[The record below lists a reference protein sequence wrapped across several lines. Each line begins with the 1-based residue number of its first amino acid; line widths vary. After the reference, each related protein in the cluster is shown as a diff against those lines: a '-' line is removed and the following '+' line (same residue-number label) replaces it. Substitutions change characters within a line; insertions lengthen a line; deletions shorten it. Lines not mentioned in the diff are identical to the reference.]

1 MRSQSPGCL
10 REPAFIEINKVG
22 HCENVCAIGDAV
34 LLFPFLQHRSERI
47 APSEFRHES
56 IPDKQVTLIRLPAAL
71 KAPLKDFFV
80 SSALQYAL
88 AKIVIVDTQEIA
100 ASAIKRSRRTEIL
113 MIVLVQLTPRVQPN
127 LLQHSREIHHSTRH
141 FFRAFWVCRHGA
153 VNGKTF
159 VSAIFPVENCS
170 IAAGAPRHSE
180 VTTTKNARPKS
191 RLDDSKASQSIHIHS
206 LHEPKTAEEHNCC

>member
-22 HCENVCAIGDAV
+22 NCENVSAIGDAV
-34 LLFPFLQHRSERI
+34 LFLPLLQHRSQRI

-80 SSALQYAL
+80 SSALEDAL

-141 FFRAFWVCRHGA
+141 FFRACWIGTHAA
-153 VNGKTF
+153 VNAYPALAQSF
-159 VSAIFPVENCS
+159 QSNCNVV
-170 IAAGAPRHSE
+170 ARAPRHSE
-180 VTTTKNARPKS
+180 AATTTNARV
-191 RLDDSKASQSIHIHS
+191 RV
-206 LHEPKTAEEHNCC
+206 N